1 MVFAKYQRR
10 TTLVLHWAAALLFLA
25 IPALAAP
32 DVPAPMPAQSWPTT
46 NPQPEPTDPYGGRV
60 LMTAVDF
67 TDLIV
72 DGRNNFLP
80 VVKARIGTVDATLVV
95 DTGSVGSGIS
105 SSLAKR
111 LGLTPKSLLPEGQ
124 RNAFGQKV
132 DVVTLPIMKLGDLNA
147 TPSQVLVYE
156 DSVWRPL
163 GLNVDGVVGLYFMQQ
178 FLVEFDYPHH
188 RLAFL
193 NSKAVT
199 PVMRKQAGYGASSY
213 SADITKTQDG
223 FYQVKLNLSAGQ
235 LHESES
241 ATIDTGGYATQ
252 ISAEAAHALHL
263 SPIGSSIPSPGLRKQ
278 QEVNLSQVGGLGVGN
293 LQISDVPVQYPDK
306 DDPFRVVPILGA
318 DILSRYK
325 VLVDFPG
332 KKIYFQPIPPPKHT
346 IVIGPPAPVPAAPM
360 PAK

>member
-1 MVFAKYQRR
+1 MVFGKYQRR

-25 IPALAAP
+25 DPALAAP

-60 LMTAVDF
+60 VMTTVDF

-72 DGRNNFLP
+72 DGQNTHLP
-80 VVKARIGTVDATLVV
+80 IVKARVGTVDTTFLV
-95 DTGSVGSGIS
+95 DTGSVGTGIS
-105 SSLAKR
+105 PSLAKR
-111 LGLTPKSLLPEGQ
+111 LGLAPVSLLPKGQ
-124 RNAFGQKV
+124 LNAFGQKV
-132 DVVTLPIMKLGDLNA
+132 DVVTLPIMQVGDINA
-147 TPSQVLVYE
+147 TPSRVFVYE

-163 GLNVDGVVGLYFMQQ
+163 GLDVDGVIGLYFMQQ

-188 RLAFL
+188 RLTFL

-199 PVMRKQAGYGASSY
+199 PAMREQAGYDASSY
-213 SADITKTQDG
+213 SADITKDKYG

-235 LHESES
+235 WHSSES

-252 ISAEAAHALHL
+252 ISAKAARALHL
-263 SPIGSSIPSPGLRKQ
+263 SPIGSPTLSLGLRKQ
-278 QEVNLSQVGGLGVGN
+278 QEVNLSQIGELQVGG
-293 LQISDVPVQYPDK
+293 LQISDVPIQYPDK

-325 VLVDFPG
+325 VLMDFPG

-346 IVIGPPAPVPAAPM
+346 IVIGPSA